1 MFLWGSTR
9 TPIEAAAR
17 IALGLSPVPG
27 REREHPLHHR
37 HLPSFVVLL
46 LLAPLAGLLGG
57 LVLFGLVGH
66 VLSPGAMVSRTAF
79 DCPFSE
85 RRASVEF
92 LSEPGSDRPTG
103 VLSCSVFAPK
113 PYHVRCEKGCL
124 GLAETGWA
132 LSPMMPRY
140 ALLSGGLAYRATPP
154 PERPDTAETVKAGL
168 ARVA

>member
-1 MFLWGSTR
+1 MMEWVLTLTS
-9 TPIEAAAR
+9 
-17 IALGLSPVPG
+17 
-27 REREHPLHHR
+27 
-37 HLPSFVVLL
+37 SFVVLL
-46 LLAPLAGLLGG
+46 LLAPLAVLLGG
-57 LVLFGLVGH
+57 FMLFGLVGH
-66 VLSPGAMVSRTAF
+66 VLSPGPMVSRTAF
-79 DCPFSE
+79 DCPFSK

-113 PYHVRCEKGCL
+113 PYHVRCQKGCL

-154 PERPDTAETVKAGL
+154 PEGPDTPETVKAGL